1 MSLHPAPLTPAAF
14 APFGHVTALPRHGAR
29 DEVGPMLNLRPGV
42 APRLRWTTPPPAAL
56 PLHLARMERH
66 CFSSQ
71 SFIPLATVRWLIV
84 VAPHAAGGGPDMARA
99 QAFLADGEQAITY
112 APDVWHHPLTALS
125 EGARF
130 AVLTFLD
137 GSPAD
142 EEFAA
147 IAEEMMVL
155 V

>member
-1 MSLHPAPLTPAAF
+1 MSLNAKPLTPTAF
-14 APFGHVTALPRHGAR
+14 APFGQVTILPRHGAR

-56 PLHLARMERH
+56 PLRLERMERH

-71 SFIPLATVRWLIV
+71 SFIPLASVRWLIV
-84 VAPHAAGGGPDMARA
+84 VAPHASGGGPDMARA
-99 QAFLADGEQAITY
+99 EAFLADGEQAITY

-125 EGARF
+125 EEARF

-137 GSPAD
+137 GSAGD

-147 IAEEMMVL
+147 IGEDLTVL
-155 V
+155 M